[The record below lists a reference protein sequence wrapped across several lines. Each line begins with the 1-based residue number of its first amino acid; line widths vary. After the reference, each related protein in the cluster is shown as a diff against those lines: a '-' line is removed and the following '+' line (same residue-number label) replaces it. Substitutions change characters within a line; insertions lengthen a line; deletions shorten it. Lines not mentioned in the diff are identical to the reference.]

1 MENQSRLKSGFET
14 LARLLPGIGAVIAGV
29 CIPLVIQSSGEKSRN
44 QQLYAEIVSKRE
56 VSDTELRAKMF
67 ENLIKAFFGD
77 GTGKQTKAQKLTLL
91 RLLALNFHEF
101 FNLEPL
107 FDQLE
112 RELDTKEEEQR
123 LREIA
128 REIVGKQEAMLSQ
141 VEEGRVFMETVF
153 EGEQSGIMVPAA
165 DKPSYRGHRLG
176 IKILEVGKSNNYA
189 VVQVEDIPEGRTD
202 VGTTV
207 RIQFKLN
214 YYSTPF
220 IDNTKLSN
228 NVRFAITLQNI
239 GTIKGRSE
247 KIVQMRIIFLPE
259 TYMSARDRPY
269 LEEMLRQL
277 IITDKRKD

>member
-1 MENQSRLKSGFET
+1 
-14 LARLLPGIGAVIAGV
+14 LPGIGAVIAGIL
-29 CIPLVIQSSGEKSRN
+29 IPLVIQTSGEKSRN
-44 QQLYAEIVSKRE
+44 HQLYAEIVSRRE

-77 GTGKQTKAQKLTLL
+77 GGGKQTNSQKLTLL

-112 RELDTKEEEQR
+112 SELDTKEERMR

-128 REIVGKQEAMLSQ
+128 REIVSKQEAMLSQ
-141 VEEGRVFMETVF
+141 VEEGRVFTETAF
-153 EGEQSGIMVPAA
+153 EGEQNGIMVPSAE
-165 DKPSYRGHRLG
+165 KPAYRGHRLG
-176 IKILEVGKSNNYA
+176 IKIIEIGESNDYGI
-189 VVQVEDIPEGRTD
+189 VQVEDIPEGRTD
-202 VGTTV
+202 IGTIV
-207 RIQFKLN
+207 RIRFKLN
-214 YYSTPF
+214 YYDTPF
-220 IDNTKLSN
+220 IENTKLSN

-239 GTIKGRSE
+239 GIIKDR
-247 KIVQMRIIFLPE
+247 KIVQMKVIFLPE

-277 IITDKRKD
+277 IISNKGRD

>member
-1 MENQSRLKSGFET
+1 MEESRLRSWIET
-14 LARLLPGIGAVIAGV
+14 LARLLPGIGAVIAGIF
-29 CIPLVIQSSGEKSRN
+29 IPLVIQSSGEKSRN
-44 QQLYAEIVSKRE
+44 HQLYAEIVSRRE

-77 GTGKQTKAQKLTLL
+77 GSGKQRAEQKLTLL

-112 RELDTKEEEQR
+112 SELNTKEERAR

-128 REIVGKQEAMLSQ
+128 REIVSKQEAMLSQ
-141 VEEGRVFMETVF
+141 VEEGRVFTETAF
-153 EGEQSGIMVPAA
+153 EGEQNGIMVPSAE
-165 DKPSYRGHRLG
+165 KPAYRGHRLG
-176 IKILEVGKSNNYA
+176 IKVLEVGKSNDYA
-189 VVQVEDIPEGRTD
+189 IVQVEDIPEGRTD
-202 VGTTV
+202 IGTTV
-207 RIQFKLN
+207 RIPFKLN
-214 YYSTPF
+214 YYDTPF
-220 IDNTKLSN
+220 IENTKLSN

-239 GTIKGRSE
+239 GTITNRKV
-247 KIVQMRIIFLPE
+247 VQMKVIFLPE

-277 IITDKRKD
+277 IISNKRRDQ

>member
-1 MENQSRLKSGFET
+1 MEKQSRLRSWMET
-14 LARLLPGIGAVIAGV
+14 VAKLLPGIGAVIAGIL
-29 CIPLVIQSSGEKSRN
+29 IPLVIQTSGEKSRSH
-44 QQLYAEIVSKRE
+44 QLYAEIVSRRE

-67 ENLIKAFFGD
+67 ENLIKSFFGD
-77 GTGKQTKAQKLTLL
+77 GNGQQTNSQKLTLL

-112 RELDTKEEEQR
+112 SELGTKEEKER

-128 REIVGKQEAMLSQ
+128 REIVSKQEAMLSQ
-141 VEEGRVFMETVF
+141 VEEGRVFIETVF
-153 EGEQSGIMVPAA
+153 EGEQNGIMVPSAE
-165 DKPSYRGHRLG
+165 KPAYREHRLG
-176 IKILEVGKSNNYA
+176 IKILEIEKSNDYA

-202 VGTTV
+202 IGTIV
-207 RIQFKLN
+207 SIRFKLN
-214 YYSTPF
+214 YYDTPF
-220 IDNTKLSN
+220 IENTKLSN

-239 GTIKGRSE
+239 GIIEDR
-247 KIVQMRIIFLPE
+247 KIVQMKVIFLPE

-277 IITDKRKD
+277 IISDKRKDE